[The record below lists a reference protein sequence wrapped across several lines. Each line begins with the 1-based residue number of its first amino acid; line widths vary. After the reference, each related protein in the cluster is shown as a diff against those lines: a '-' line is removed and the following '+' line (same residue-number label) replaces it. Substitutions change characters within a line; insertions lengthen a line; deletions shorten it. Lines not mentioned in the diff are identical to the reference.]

1 MPTPASASSAQQQDP
16 LQQISTDDA
25 LLYDVAELFKVFG
38 DPTRTRILFALFQK
52 EQCVCDIANLLQM
65 TQSAISHQLR
75 ALKNAKLVTSRRE
88 GKTVFY
94 SLADDHVKT
103 IIDQGLEHILE

>member
-75 ALKNAKLVTSRRE
+75 ILKQARRRD
-88 GKTVFY
+88 GKSIIY
-94 SLADDHVKT
+94 SLADNH
-103 IIDQGLEHILE
+103 IYSIFHQAMEHILE